1 MRASTGRW
9 QSELEL
15 AEYTDEV
22 LKTWERRIKGD
33 GHVTP
38 FFQAAHVVVY
48 LLDHMYAQVRKTS
61 IGLHVVPDEHEQLA
75 RDLIKRVGGRA
86 AAVEFEQLPLEGY
99 TDHLKEPAQAC
110 ADIGVFVASVASN
123 RARTWA
129 VLLARRKYFWWWK
142 VRANSPTCSS
152 GIAPASRT
160 LYISIN

>member
-1 MRASTGRW
+1 MRASTDRW

-38 FFQAAHVVVY
+38 LLQAAHVAVY
-48 LLDHMYAQVRKTS
+48 LIDPMYAQVRKTS

-75 RDLIKRVGGRA
+75 RDLIKLVGVRA
-86 AAVEFEQLPLEGY
+86 AAVEFEQLPLKGY

-110 ADIGVFVASVASN
+110 ADTSVSVASVASN
-123 RARTWA
+123 RARTCA
-129 VLLARRKYFWWWK
+129 VLLARRK
-142 VRANSPTCSS
+142 
-152 GIAPASRT
+152 
-160 LYISIN
+160 